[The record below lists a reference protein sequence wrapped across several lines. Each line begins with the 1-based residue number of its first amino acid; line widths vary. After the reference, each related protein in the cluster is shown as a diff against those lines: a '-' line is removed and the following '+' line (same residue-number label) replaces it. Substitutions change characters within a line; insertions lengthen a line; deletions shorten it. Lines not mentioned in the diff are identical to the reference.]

1 MNKKTVLLAIVALI
15 TASCATHTKSRS
27 SSPCDLRQTG
37 TRVVENLLGRSYML
51 YGNKDNRKGLHYA
64 EACTAVGALRFAKT
78 VGDQEMLNR
87 LIARYEGFLNEK
99 DDKVLFSRTPHVDH
113 SVMGIVPLQIYL
125 VSGDKRYLDAG
136 LSFADKQWENPLPEG
151 LTSQTRWWIDD
162 MYMVGMLQIQAYRA
176 TQDITYANRAALQLV
191 SYLRKL
197 QQPNGLF
204 YHGPK
209 YPYHWGRGNGWVASS
224 MAEVLSSLPSDNPYR
239 HEIMASYKKMMAQL
253 LACQSDNGM
262 WRQLIDYPYAWTE
275 SSCTAMFAYAMSVG
289 IHHGWL
295 GREYQAAVDKATE
308 ALCAHVDRK
317 GNVRDVCAGTG
328 QEDDI
333 EFYLNRPR
341 LLGDFHGQAPVLWLI
356 SERLQQEHKG

>member
-197 QQPNGLF
+197 QQPNVLF

-328 QEDDI
+328 LEDDI

-356 SERLQQEHKG
+356 SERLQQERKG

>member
-1 MNKKTVLLAIVALI
+1 MKKKTVLLIIVALI
-15 TASCATHTKSRS
+15 TASCATSTKSRS

-37 TRVVENLLGRSYML
+37 ARVVENLLGRSYML

-64 EACTAVGALRFAKT
+64 EACTAVGALRFAQT
-78 VGDQEMLNR
+78 VGDQEMLKR

-125 VSGDKRYLDAG
+125 VGGDKRYLDAG
-136 LSFADKQWENPLPEG
+136 LSFADRQWDNPLPEG

-341 LLGDFHGQAPVLWLI
+341 LLGDFHGQAPMLWLI
-356 SERLQQEHKG
+356 SERLQQERKG